1 MLLAMHCAP
10 VLAEKST
17 GVLSV
22 STVDTVSDENT
33 RCVANIQNH
42 AVKVALN
49 LPYPHGAKFSET
61 EAKRIT
67 ASCKIKNKK

>member
-1 MLLAMHCAP
+1 MLFAMHCAL
-10 VLAEKST
+10 VLAEK
-17 GVLSV
+17 GVGVFSV
-22 STVDTVSDENT
+22 STVDTISDENT
-33 RCVANIQNH
+33 LCAANIQNH